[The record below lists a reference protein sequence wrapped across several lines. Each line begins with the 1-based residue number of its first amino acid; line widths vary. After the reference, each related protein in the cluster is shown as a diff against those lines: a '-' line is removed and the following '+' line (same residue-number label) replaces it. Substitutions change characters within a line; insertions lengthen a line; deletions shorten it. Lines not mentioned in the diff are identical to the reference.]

1 MQQDMESAVRASEAL
16 RPGIPSAV
24 AEVVQP
30 LSSRQRT
37 AWTLV
42 AAILLLVTFAADY
55 LSGSEPS
62 LSLFYVVDIAVA
74 SWFVDF
80 RAGLGAAILSAGAW
94 ALAYVFVGEPFSG
107 PQVFLWNLAA
117 EVGVFVMTAF
127 AVSRARA
134 GLLHER
140 SLTRRLHRVR
150 RDLEHELHVVGDL
163 QRQLLPPHPPSILG
177 YSWEH
182 HYETSTRA
190 GGDYYDFFPQPDGR
204 VGIIVADAAGHGA
217 PAAVLMAMVRTL
229 LYAAPGSL
237 TAPDR
242 VLAHLGHQLGLA
254 LPQGSFVTACYALL
268 DPPSGHVEY
277 SLAGH
282 QAPIVVRGDSGK
294 LVTLP
299 SRGGLPFGQL
309 PAFPFESGLTSLGPG
324 DVLVLY
330 TDGVTEA
337 MSPTLE
343 LFGEDRFRD
352 TLVEF
357 ARLPLPEMRRRVM
370 GRILE
375 HLDGAPLSDDLTLLF
390 LRRDARHHARFERA
404 PFHAR
409 AHHR

>member
-1 MQQDMESAVRASEAL
+1 MQQDLESAVRANEAF
-16 RPGIPSAV
+16 RNSAPRLAAGS
-24 AEVVQP
+24 AEP
-30 LSSRQRT
+30 EARRQ
-37 AWTLV
+37 ASWTLI
-42 AAILLLVTFAADY
+42 AAAALLTTFAADY

-62 LSLFYVVDIAVA
+62 LSLFYVVDIAIA
-74 SWFVDF
+74 SWFVSF
-80 RAGLGAAILSAGAW
+80 RTGTIVALLSGAAW
-94 ALAYVFVGEPFSG
+94 ALAYVIVGQPFSAPHVFWWNFAAEMG
-107 PQVFLWNLAA
+107 VFLL
-117 EVGVFVMTAF
+117 TAF

-140 SLTRRLHRVR
+140 SLTRRLNNVR
-150 RDLEHELHVVGDL
+150 RDLERELRVVGDL
-163 QRQLLPPHPPSILG
+163 QRQLLPPRPPSILG

-204 VGIIVADAAGHGA
+204 VGVIVADAAGHGA

-229 LYAAPGSL
+229 LYAAPGPL
-237 TAPDR
+237 REPDR
-242 VLAHLGHQLGLA
+242 VLAHLGHQLGRA

-277 SLAGH
+277 AVAGH
-282 QAPIVVRGDSGK
+282 QAPIVVRGDSGT

-337 MSPTLE
+337 MSRSLE

-352 TLVEF
+352 VLLD
-357 ARLPLPEMRRRVM
+357 AAKCPLPEMRRRVLAAIM
-370 GRILE
+370 A
-375 HLDGAPLSDDLTLLF
+375 HVDGAPLSDDLTLIL
-390 LRRDARHHARFERA
+390 LRRDARHHARVERA
-404 PFHAR
+404 PFHQR
-409 AHHR
+409 AHGS